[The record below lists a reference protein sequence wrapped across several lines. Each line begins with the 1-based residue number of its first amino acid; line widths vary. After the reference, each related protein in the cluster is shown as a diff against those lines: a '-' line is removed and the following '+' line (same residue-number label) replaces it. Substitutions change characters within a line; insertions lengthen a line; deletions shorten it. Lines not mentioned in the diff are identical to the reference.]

1 MDRSGPSESFG
12 VAFAPPIGVAFGV
25 RFGVPFGVRFG
36 RRFRARFGLPFGPP
50 IGLNLGSFLGSILGP
65 PESANFEFGPPAICN
80 YEAKRSENK
89 KILKK
94 GVLGGARFGLQKGPP
109 RRSDLG
115 SYLGS
120 SLGPRSR
127 SNSDPSGVHFGPP
140 KVASRS
146 GPEKLPKRYI
156 YNDFGRFR
164 TLKKGSNWTLPRGPI
179 WPRGGAQK

>member
-1 MDRSGPSESFG
+1 MGSDLGLDLGPRSGSIREPISGPSGS
-12 VAFAPPIGVAFGV
+12 AQ
-25 RFGVPFGVRFG
+25 
-36 RRFRARFGLPFGPP
+36 FRLWLFSGPP
-50 IGLNLGSFLGSILGP
+50 HTRICFIMRSQ
-65 PESANFEFGPPAICN
+65 NFHIV
-80 YEAKRSENK
+80 KM
-89 KILKK
+89 
-94 GVLGGARFGLQKGPP
+94 GVLGGGRFGLQKGPP

-156 YNDFGRFR
+156 YNAFGRFR

-179 WPRGGAQK
+179 WPRRGGPKVAEKGVPNYRKRCNYNTFAISGGPFGGRF